1 MATNNAINLKYT
13 AGGGYTYTFPTATTT
28 LVGTD
33 TTQTLTNKTL
43 TTPQVNEAVNLTATS
58 TELNILDGATL
69 STTELNY
76 VDGVT
81 SAIQTQLDT
90 KAPLTSPTF
99 ATSITGSYLTASEIL
114 ITNGSKNIVSA
125 PVATYPSLTELAY
138 VKGVTSA
145 VQTQLN
151 AKAPTASPTFTGIL
165 DYVQADGNEV
175 TLGNLGATEAIDW
188 ATGVYFTGAI
198 DQDVAITFTNEASGR
213 GITLDLVGD
222 GTQETITWT
231 DVDVWLDGD
240 SGAAPAAP
248 TLSTEHLIVTL
259 KRIGSTTFA
268 SATGNYALY

>member
-1 MATNNAINLKYT
+1 MATNNAINLKYV

-81 SAIQTQLDT
+81 SAIQTQL
-90 KAPLTSPTF
+90 
-99 ATSITGSYLTASEIL
+99 
-114 ITNGSKNIVSA
+114 
-125 PVATYPSLTELAY
+125 
-138 VKGVTSA
+138 
-145 VQTQLN
+145 N

-175 TLGNLGATEAIDW
+175 ALGNLGATEAIDW